1 MGEPKLPDVKIDR
14 RLLFDGSE
22 SHARNSLAG
31 EQSPLDPPPAP
42 HVIPRFQITPKRIM
56 EYGPTDG
63 CQACADLAG
72 THTQECRVRMW
83 GKLLEAGK
91 VQASV
96 ALEPDSKGSSSSGGT
111 DPAVLFGEYDG
122 EDTGE
127 TSDALLRRV
136 FDIELDENDE
146 PDPALVPDTKPN
158 KSASAKLAAILVEQI
173 PKQNKNENTNFKT
186 RRPVVRVSYNSWLA
200 EGSLSGGDSPKV
212 LDGSST
218 VELSSTDIAQ
228 TQGSLAASAQ
238 VEADNEPGDS
248 TPSKAPAAP
257 PDVGCTVP
265 PVFKPSDSKRG
276 RGIIFDMEDYCRD
289 AVALYKRIT
298 GFESLRKATNLSCQ
312 RVPF

>member
-1 MGEPKLPDVKIDR
+1 
-14 RLLFDGSE
+14 
-22 SHARNSLAG
+22 
-31 EQSPLDPPPAP
+31 
-42 HVIPRFQITPKRIM
+42 
-56 EYGPTDG
+56 
-63 CQACADLAG
+63 
-72 THTQECRVRMW
+72 MW

-136 FDIELDENDE
+136 FEIELDENDE

-173 PKQNKNENTNFKT
+173 PKQNENENPNFKT

-218 VELSSTDIAQ
+218 CLLYTSPSPRDGLLSRMPS
-228 TQGSLAASAQ
+228 SA
-238 VEADNEPGDS
+238 
-248 TPSKAPAAP
+248 
-257 PDVGCTVP
+257 
-265 PVFKPSDSKRG
+265 
-276 RGIIFDMEDYCRD
+276 
-289 AVALYKRIT
+289 
-298 GFESLRKATNLSCQ
+298 
-312 RVPF
+312 